1 MSDDQAWP
9 PQRFRLDYQYGDAN
23 RSSALAGSLRFQE
36 APLAGI
42 RHRQDIVMPVLNAN
56 LKATTL
62 AAHHHLSFEQQVCA
76 WLSSAGREVLV
87 PLVDHGRKTDLV
99 IADDKDYYRI
109 QVKSV
114 HTRDPHV
121 RVENKWQGARLDY
134 VIYFSTIAEWG
145 FIARAFPETA
155 ARRARACQISPAT
168 DQFFQ
173 GV

>member
-1 MSDDQAWP
+1 M
-9 PQRFRLDYQYGDAN
+9 LTG
-23 RSSALAGSLRFQE
+23 SSALAGSVRFQK
-36 APLAGI
+36 APMAGI

-76 WLSSAGREVLV
+76 WLSSAGWEVLV
-87 PLVDHGRKTDLV
+87 RLVDHGRKTDLV
-99 IADDKDYYRI
+99 IADDEDYYRI

-134 VIYFSTIAEWG
+134 VIYFSTLAEWG
-145 FIARAFPETA
+145 FIAPAFPETSRPLNA
-155 ARRARACQISPAT
+155 PGHVRFHAQRTNFLKAFTRVS
-168 DQFFQ
+168 
-173 GV
+173 